1 MKGLPDINTLLTSH
15 ISLTALAL
23 ALATSSSTGYSQES
37 AQNNNNPRALSALLE
52 EVVVTARKREESAQD
67 VPLSVSAFGSDQLEA
82 LKVRDLTSLSV
93 GLPNVAL
100 DDVGTTKGTANF
112 SIRGLGIN
120 SSIPSID
127 PTVGIFV
134 DGVYMGVNNGIIFDT
149 FDLESVEVL
158 RGPQGILFGRNVTG
172 GAVLLNTKLPGQE
185 FEASA
190 RATLEGGG
198 EGLNTYVMANI
209 SGPLSDSL
217 AAKLSV
223 YTNQD
228 DGWFKNE
235 FTGEEHGESDT
246 VMLRPSVVW
255 DASDNVTVVARYE
268 YSESENDGP
277 AAQSH
282 TNGEGLGSSVRNFDR
297 DSHKF
302 SINETGFADS
312 RTNFF
317 STQIDWDV
325 AFGDGTI
332 TNIFGWRDYDAKSR
346 IDVDATALSVFH
358 SDSFLKAEQYSN
370 ELRYSGTFNN
380 NLSLTTGL
388 YYFTNEINY
397 HERRLLLGV
406 LTPDG
411 SPATTQDGGGD
422 YEVESIGAFVAADYD
437 INEQW
442 TLSAGVRFTKED
454 KEADVASLIFN
465 VDSPCNILDGDCP
478 FDFSDDESWTSTSPK
493 LGFTYHANEDTQI
506 YGHWSRGFRSG
517 GYNLRNV
524 SLDPQ
529 QGPGPFDEEQVD
541 NFELGF
547 KMSLGER
554 GRINGAIFYNDIQD
568 MQREINESSPVSG
581 TVQYITNTADARILG
596 IELDTTYALTEQLV
610 LIASVGWIDAEY
622 TSVDEDLNDDGNID
636 SIDENLDIP
645 RAAELTYS
653 VGLTHEMDIGEWGSM
668 SSRISYAYRDDSAY
682 TDNNLGFIDK
692 QKILDAGI
700 DFYSH
705 DGHWIVGLYGKN
717 LLDEVKHGGDTQ
729 LGSIGPFPLNGTFSP
744 LSKGLTYGIEVTYN
758 Y

>member
-1 MKGLPDINTLLTSH
+1 MKGLPRIHSLLTSH
-15 ISLTALAL
+15 ASITTLGLV
-23 ALATSSSTGYSQES
+23 LATGVLTGHAEEEKVSQS
-37 AQNNNNPRALSALLE
+37 ALSALLE

-67 VPLSVSAFGSDQLEA
+67 VPLSVSAYGSDQLEA
-82 LKVRDLTSLSV
+82 MKVRDLTSLSV
-93 GLPNVAL
+93 GMPNVAL

-112 SIRGLGIN
+112 SIRGLGVN

-127 PTVGIFV
+127 PTVGVFV
-134 DGVYMGVNNGIIFDT
+134 DGVYMGINNGIIFDT

-198 EGLNTYVMANI
+198 EALNKYLMASV
-209 SGPLSDSL
+209 SGPVSGSL

-235 FTGEEHGESDT
+235 FTGKEHGEADT
-246 VMLRPSVVW
+246 VMIRPTLVW
-255 DASDNVTVVARYE
+255 DANEDVTVIARYE
-268 YSESENDGP
+268 YSENENDGP
-277 AAQSH
+277 AAQNH
-282 TNGEGLGSSVRNFDR
+282 TNGKGLSNGVQNFDR

-302 SINETGFADS
+302 SVNETGFTKS
-312 RTNFF
+312 RTNLF
-317 STQIDWDV
+317 STQVDWDV
-325 AFGDGTI
+325 ALGEGTV
-332 TNIFGWRDYDAKSR
+332 TNILAWRDYDSKSAL
-346 IDVDATALSVFH
+346 DVDGTELDVFH
-358 SDSFLKAEQYSN
+358 SNAWLKAEQYSN
-370 ELRYSGTFNN
+370 ELRYTGTFND
-380 NLSLTTGL
+380 NLTLTTGL

-406 LTPDG
+406 FTPDS

-422 YEVESIGAFVAADYD
+422 YEVESLGTFIAADYD
-437 INEQW
+437 LNDEW
-442 TLSAGVRFTKED
+442 TLSAGIRFTKEE
-454 KEADVASLIFN
+454 KEADIASLIYN
-465 VDSPCNILDGDCP
+465 TDSPCKITSGDCP
-478 FDFSDDESWTSTSPK
+478 IDFSDNESWTSTSPK
-493 LGFTYHANEDTQI
+493 LGFTYHANEDTQV

-517 GYNLRNV
+517 GFNLRNT
-524 SLDPQ
+524 SLDADK
-529 QGPGPFDEEQVD
+529 GPGPFDEEQVD

-554 GRINGAIFYNDIQD
+554 GRINGAIFYNDIKD
-568 MQREINESSPVSG
+568 MQRELNEISPITG
-581 TVQYITNTADARILG
+581 TVQYIKNTADAEILG
-596 IELDTTYALTEQLV
+596 IELDTTYALTDQLV
-610 LIASVGWIDAEY
+610 VMASVGWIDPEY
-622 TSVDEDLNDDGNID
+622 TSVKEDLNGDGDID
-636 SIDENLDIP
+636 KLDENLDIP

-653 VGLTHEMDIGEWGSM
+653 VGLTHEMEIGDWGSM
-668 SSRISYAYRDDSAY
+668 SSRINYAYRDDSAY

-692 QKILDAGI
+692 QKILDAGL

-705 DGHWIVGLYGKN
+705 DGHWTIGLYGKN

-729 LGSIGPFPLNGTFSP
+729 LGMIGPYPLNGTFSP
-744 LSKGLTYGIEVTYN
+744 LSKGMTYGVEVTYN